1 MWPNPQ
7 KIADL
12 VTFTE
17 EIFDGNIH
25 FLYSIKLY
33 LEALKLSKRTSMKTK
48 YLKKKTFRD
57 LISAII
63 EMRLFRGS
71 EEQLKR
77 LSYSQLFSAWFPLK
91 DNAHLNKAAAES
103 CRFVQ
108 VCMTF

>member
-1 MWPNPQ
+1 MWPNPL

-33 LEALKLSKRTSMKTK
+33 LEELQLSKRTSMKTK
-48 YLKKKTFRD
+48 HLKKKTFRD

-63 EMRLFRGS
+63 EMRLFRDYF
-71 EEQLKR
+71 EDQR
-77 LSYSQLFSAWFPLK
+77 
-91 DNAHLNKAAAES
+91 NNLN
-103 CRFVQ
+103 
-108 VCMTF
+108 VCLIVNSLVSGFH

>member
-33 LEALKLSKRTSMKTK
+33 LEALKLSKSTSMKTK

-63 EMRLFRGS
+63 EMRLFRDYF
-71 EEQLKR
+71 EDQR
-77 LSYSQLFSAWFPLK
+77 
-91 DNAHLNKAAAES
+91 NNLN
-103 CRFVQ
+103 
-108 VCMTF
+108 VCLIVNSLVSGFH

>member
-33 LEALKLSKRTSMKTK
+33 LDALKLSKRTSMKTK
-48 YLKKKTFRD
+48 YLKKKTFQIWD

-63 EMRLFRGS
+63 EMRLFRDYF
-71 EEQLKR
+71 EDQRNKLK
-77 LSYSQLFSAWFPLK
+77 
-91 DNAHLNKAAAES
+91 
-103 CRFVQ
+103 
-108 VCMTF
+108 VCLIVNSLVPGFH

>member
-1 MWPNPQ
+1 MWPNPL

-33 LEALKLSKRTSMKTK
+33 LEELQLSKRTSMKTK
-48 YLKKKTFRD
+48 HLKKKTFRE

-63 EMRLFRGS
+63 EMRLFRDYF
-71 EEQLKR
+71 EDQRNKLK
-77 LSYSQLFSAWFPLK
+77 
-91 DNAHLNKAAAES
+91 
-103 CRFVQ
+103 
-108 VCMTF
+108 VCLIVNSLVPGFH

>member
-63 EMRLFRGS
+63 EMRLFRDYF
-71 EEQLKR
+71 EDQR
-77 LSYSQLFSAWFPLK
+77 
-91 DNAHLNKAAAES
+91 NNLN
-103 CRFVQ
+103 
-108 VCMTF
+108 VCLIVNSLVSGFH

>member
-33 LEALKLSKRTSMKTK
+33 LEELQLSKRTSMKTK
-48 YLKKKTFRD
+48 HLKKKTFRD

-63 EMRLFRGS
+63 EMRLFRDYF
-71 EEQLKR
+71 EDQRNKLK
-77 LSYSQLFSAWFPLK
+77 
-91 DNAHLNKAAAES
+91 
-103 CRFVQ
+103 
-108 VCMTF
+108 VCLIVNSLVPGFH

>member
-1 MWPNPQ
+1 MWPNPL

-33 LEALKLSKRTSMKTK
+33 LEELQLSKRTSMKTK
-48 YLKKKTFRD
+48 HLKKKTFRD

-63 EMRLFRGS
+63 EMRLFRDYF
-71 EEQLKR
+71 EDQRNKLK
-77 LSYSQLFSAWFPLK
+77 
-91 DNAHLNKAAAES
+91 
-103 CRFVQ
+103 
-108 VCMTF
+108 VCLIVNSLVPGFH